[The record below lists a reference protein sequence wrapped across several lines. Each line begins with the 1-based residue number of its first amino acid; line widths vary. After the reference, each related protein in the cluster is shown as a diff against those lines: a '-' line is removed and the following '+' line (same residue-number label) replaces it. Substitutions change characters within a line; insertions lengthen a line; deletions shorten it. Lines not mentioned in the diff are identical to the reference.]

1 MFSHVFSLLPQVNY
15 LALALIINA
24 SHIAAL
30 CALRMLFA
38 LARFETRD
46 NNNNKTSPPHYLLLF
61 WSRQRLRKSSK
72 FCWMTVVEVES

>member
-24 SHIAAL
+24 SHIAAP

-46 NNNNKTSPPHYLLLF
+46 NTSPPHYLLLF